1 MDTSLR
7 PLGHHNLLSALQR
20 GHFVRA
26 VAAGVVTSLGATW
39 LLTQLLALAVTQ
51 RAPDSVPFPA
61 AFLTALQEQRSL
73 KVAADAVTVLGTLLG
88 GMAAGWLCTPAP
100 TRLRRVAALLAV
112 SPLLYAFL
120 IHYTGDP
127 FPHPGWGD
135 AAWALLVAAAGMVGS
150 DLATRFRARR

>member
-1 MDTSLR
+1 MDTTLR
-7 PLGHHNLLSALQR
+7 PLGYRNLLTALQR

-26 VAAGVVTSLGATW
+26 AAVGVVTSLGATW
-39 LLTQLLALAVTQ
+39 LLTHLLALAVTQ

-112 SPLLYAFL
+112 SPLLYAFM

-135 AAWALLVAAAGMVGS
+135 AGWALLVAAAGIVGS
-150 DLATRFRARR
+150 DLATRLRARR

>member
-7 PLGHHNLLSALQR
+7 PLGYRNLLTALQR

-26 VAAGVVTSLGATW
+26 SAAGVVTSLGATW
-39 LLTQLLALAVTQ
+39 LLTQLLALAVAQ
-51 RAPDSVPFPA
+51 SPPDGVPFPT
-61 AFLTALQEQRSL
+61 AFLTALKDQPSL
-73 KVAADAVTVLGTLLG
+73 MVAANAVTALGALLG

-100 TRLRRVAALLAV
+100 TRLRRAAALMAV

-135 AAWALLVAAAGMVGS
+135 AGWALLVAAAGMVGS